1 MPTLSRDSLDGQ
13 RKLMSP
19 RTVSPDGEVPT
30 RRGASEGP
38 LGLSGDT
45 LLPSPVFKLEITF
58 FSSRLID
65 LHADGTTCHDGSE
78 VQDMEN
84 VHTCT
89 LHIYSTYILIG

>member
-1 MPTLSRDSLDGQ
+1 MPALSRDSLDGQ
-13 RKLMSP
+13 RKLKSP

-58 FSSRLID
+58 FSSRLIY
-65 LHADGTTCHDGSE
+65 LNADGTTCHDGSE
-78 VQDMEN
+78 VQYMEN
-84 VHTCT
+84 VHE
-89 LHIYSTYILIG
+89 LYIYTVRTYS